1 MEASDSESSWLC
13 TRFVCCISV
22 EIIIIYTFCLLAGFD
37 FPPYLEEC
45 DQNLTVQTFERIFD
59 EVLIGNEPTW
69 HIRGIPEK
77 KFYVH
82 LHHFLK
88 KWPVSR
94 RTTKQAIGRFY
105 LAIDPNFSQMRADN
119 AYRKIEQLQDSTE
132 IMSYGNKRE
141 ELDSAQLRA
150 SSQQMEA
157 MTLEHGTEYGN
168 ECVEM
173 NSAQLRASSQEMEG
187 LTLKYAQLRVKFE
200 KSQKE
205 LRCARK
211 ALQEITS
218 EKERLQ
224 NKCRVAKAKL
234 KEETQNYAVL
244 ENMLTELHDENLDL
258 ASIIADLQ
266 ELELENTSQ
275 ECTTGNF
282 SLQTKNGR
290 KYSTSVRRLYY
301 KLLSQQIPASNI
313 AEIIKTVIRCL
324 FPAIDTDSLIL
335 PKRSCAD
342 YMRKCELATVSSAHK
357 ATVFSECKSGKLQ
370 TDGTTKHQKK
380 IGGIGINGMVVSVN
394 ELPDGSAES
403 IIEDVSKELEKL
415 RKTAHALNLPG
426 ADRINWTLFTS
437 STSDSAATQKRFNK
451 LIESCRDDD
460 ARFGTAIPETLEI
473 VESFCSMHLGVNLR
487 QAFLSGMLSSAER
500 HHPVE
505 KFIYEVCKLL
515 GRSGTPEYGCGV
527 QFRDFIKL
535 MIENADSMDEDSHEY
550 YQVCAVVKLHRQVGS
565 RYFVSANNAAKIY
578 FLADS
583 ALAFLRYTGK
593 DHGNKLEI
601 EVFAKLE
608 NAQEMAQLRVDAL
621 LYYHVYADLMM
632 LSKSKTLGKCVMD
645 MNVHYF

>member
-415 RKTAHALNLPG
+415 RKTAHALNLS
-426 ADRINWTLFTS
+426 INWTLFTS
-437 STSDSAATQKRFNK
+437 
-451 LIESCRDDD
+451 
-460 ARFGTAIPETLEI
+460 
-473 VESFCSMHLGVNLR
+473 
-487 QAFLSGMLSSAER
+487 
-500 HHPVE
+500 
-505 KFIYEVCKLL
+505 
-515 GRSGTPEYGCGV
+515 
-527 QFRDFIKL
+527 
-535 MIENADSMDEDSHEY
+535 
-550 YQVCAVVKLHRQVGS
+550 
-565 RYFVSANNAAKIY
+565 
-578 FLADS
+578 
-583 ALAFLRYTGK
+583 
-593 DHGNKLEI
+593 
-601 EVFAKLE
+601 
-608 NAQEMAQLRVDAL
+608 
-621 LYYHVYADLMM
+621 
-632 LSKSKTLGKCVMD
+632 
-645 MNVHYF
+645 